1 MNGRTAGGDECVR
14 EAAPTRQRDMNSLMI
29 NALIAIGAMSAI
41 CYALMI
47 HVQNRSRRRS
57 RAGAGADGGDS
68 YSGSNDGFSLG
79 SWFSSDNS
87 SVDSSGSPVDS
98 GTCSSSDSGGGDCGG
113 GGGDGGG
120 GGGD

>member
-1 MNGRTAGGDECVR
+1 MS
-14 EAAPTRQRDMNSLMI
+14 SLTI
-29 NALIAIGAMSAI
+29 NALIGIGVTSAI
-41 CYALMI
+41 CFGLMT

-68 YSGSNDGFSLG
+68 YSGTTDGFSLG

-87 SVDSSGSPVDS
+87 SVNSAGNPTDGGSCSFSSES
-98 GTCSSSDSGGGDCGG
+98 GGGGGDCGSC
-113 GGGDGGG
+113 GDSGGG